1 MGGMTPRQKR
11 SASVPSPA
19 VQGWND
25 LSALHTAIEQATN
38 KALRPLGLA
47 GSDFRALAMLAQ
59 APEHEVRLLDLAD
72 ELSLNQSS
80 VSRLVDRLESA
91 GRARRESCGDDRRG
105 VYVVIT
111 DKGSQSYLAAA
122 PLFEQALADALT
134 AAEHDSRLKPL
145 SRSVRSGGRSA
156 C

>member
-1 MGGMTPRQKR
+1 MTPRQKR
-11 SASVPSPA
+11 SASAPSPA

-25 LSALHTAIEQATN
+25 LIALHTAIEQTTN
-38 KALRPLGLA
+38 KALRRLGLA
-47 GSDFRALAMLAQ
+47 GSDFRALAMLAH

-72 ELSLNQSS
+72 ALSLNQSS

-91 GRARRESCGDDRRG
+91 GLARRESCGDDRRG

-111 DKGSQSYLAAA
+111 DDGSQSYQAAA
-122 PLFEQALADALT
+122 PAFEQALADALT
-134 AAEHDSRLKPL
+134 AAEHDSRLKSL

-156 C
+156 R